1 MLRCGIDS
9 IDIQRI
15 EDGIARLGERF
26 LNRFFT
32 AAERAD
38 CLDKPHRLAARIA
51 AKEAVGKALGTGIG
65 DVSRRDRDHQ
75 RSARP
80 ADPHPARRGR
90 QARRRHGPDRVG
102 RQPDSHG
109 HHGIRCRGRTWSLST
124 PANPGSLLRTRYGDD
139 SLQRAC
145 AFWTPLS
152 ATSSRVRLEIA
163 GDEV

>member
-1 MLRCGIDS
+1 VEGGVLRCGIDS

-65 DVSRRDRDHQ
+65 DVSWKEIEITN
-75 RSARP
+75 
-80 ADPHPARRGR
+80 DPRGR
-90 QARRRHGPDRVG
+90 PILTLHGAAAKLAADMGLIEWDVSLTHT
-102 RQPDSHG
+102 DTTASAVVVALG
-109 HHGIRCRGRTWSLST
+109 H
-124 PANPGSLLRTRYGDD
+124 
-139 SLQRAC
+139 
-145 AFWTPLS
+145 
-152 ATSSRVRLEIA
+152 
-163 GDEV
+163 